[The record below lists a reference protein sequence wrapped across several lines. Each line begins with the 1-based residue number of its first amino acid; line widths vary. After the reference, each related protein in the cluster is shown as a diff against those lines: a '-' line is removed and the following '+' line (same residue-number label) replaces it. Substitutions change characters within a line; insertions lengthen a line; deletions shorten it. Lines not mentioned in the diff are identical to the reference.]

1 MRPEV
6 NAGPIRRRRRP
17 LNVGV
22 DIGSRGVGE
31 ASGVAVALGLGD
43 AATEGDGDGD
53 GCCAAT
59 LTKQTTN
66 NDIESNARA
75 HAEVVIKGFPF
86 FWLCIETIRTRGS
99 NRSVLYQLFTKM
111 LMQEINCA
119 LPRIDSGIFVIN
131 LGTRIVEESVIRSRI
146 DDCIKRFS
154 QSF

>member
-6 NAGPIRRRRRP
+6 NAGPIERSRKP

-43 AATEGDGDGD
+43 AATEGEGDGD

-59 LTKQTTN
+59 LSKQTTN
-66 NDIESNARA
+66 NDIESNPRA

-86 FWLCIETIRTRGS
+86 SSCVLR
-99 NRSVLYQLFTKM
+99 RS
-111 LMQEINCA
+111 A
-119 LPRIDSGIFVIN
+119 LPQKSF
-131 LGTRIVEESVIRSRI
+131 TRLLLCVNSACSVPRWLFFLTNSEPRSTQRTQRLHG
-146 DDCIKRFS
+146 KRYPDF
-154 QSF
+154 